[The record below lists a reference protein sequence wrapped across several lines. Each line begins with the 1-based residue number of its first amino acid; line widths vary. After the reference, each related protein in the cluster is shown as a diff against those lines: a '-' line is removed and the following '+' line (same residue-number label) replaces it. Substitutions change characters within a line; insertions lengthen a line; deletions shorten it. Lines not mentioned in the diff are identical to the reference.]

1 MWWWEG
7 RLVLDGGDG
16 GRLVRESG
24 RARGRETWVC
34 CLDVCMQCIQCR
46 LMDGWMDGW

>member
-7 RLVLDGGDG
+7 RLVLDGGNG

-24 RARGRETWVC
+24 RARGRGNMGVLLGCVHAMHT
-34 CLDVCMQCIQCR
+34 M
-46 LMDGWMDGW
+46 